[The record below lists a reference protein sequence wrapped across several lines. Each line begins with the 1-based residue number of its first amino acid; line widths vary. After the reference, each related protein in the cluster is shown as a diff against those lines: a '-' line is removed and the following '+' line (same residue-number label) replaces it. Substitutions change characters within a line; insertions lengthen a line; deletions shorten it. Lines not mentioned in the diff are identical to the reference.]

1 MVLLLRNPIYTQLLV
16 INMRKITQDAIKA
29 LYEKRNFK
37 RGNTEVKEVINYPS
51 ASSCMVMYLHGNGI
65 AKLEKNNLYIRHAR
79 WQTNTTK
86 ERLNGLPNV
95 NIHQKDFQW
104 YLNDR
109 KWRNGDDWTWVD
121 CISLEDFSFNGW

>member
-1 MVLLLRNPIYTQLLV
+1 
-16 INMRKITQDAIKA
+16 MRKITQDAIKA